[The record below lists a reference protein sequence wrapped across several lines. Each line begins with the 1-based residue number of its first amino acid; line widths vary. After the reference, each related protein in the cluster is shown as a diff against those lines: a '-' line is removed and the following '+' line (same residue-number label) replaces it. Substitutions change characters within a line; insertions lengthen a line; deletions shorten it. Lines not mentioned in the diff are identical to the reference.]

1 MKEIFKIIHKKKTT
15 TQQRLRLLSSR
26 KGSRKGKGKKSKVVD
41 KWKLKSWYEV
51 HAPSYVVDKV
61 LGETPADDVSKL
73 YGRVIEMSKL
83 GVSDDLFYDLNL
95 KLRFKITKV
104 EGNVCKTEFVGHEV
118 AKEQIRSQIRR
129 NRSKIE
135 SIQNVTTKDKAKL
148 RISSVVITPMRCG
161 TSTKKIIRKKI
172 YEIIDQRAKE
182 NTFIDF
188 VKLMISGQL
197 VAELREATKKIYPT
211 ILVDVR
217 KSKVLS
223 FPQTPKTSAAS

>member
-1 MKEIFKIIHKKKTT
+1 M
-15 TQQRLRLLSSR
+15 SSR

-41 KWKLKSWYEV
+41 KWKMKSWYEV
-51 HAPSYVVDKV
+51 LAPSYVIEKS

-83 GVSDDLFYDLNL
+83 GVSNDLFYDLNL

-104 EGNVCKTEFVGHEV
+104 EGNICKTEFVGHEV

-129 NRSKIE
+129 NRSKVE
-135 SIQNVTTKDKAKL
+135 TIQNVTTKDKAKL
-148 RISSVVITPMRCG
+148 RVSSVVITPMRCG
-161 TSTKKIIRKKI
+161 TSTKKVIRKVI
-172 YEIIDQRAKE
+172 SEIVDKRAKE
-182 NTFIDF
+182 NTFVDY
-188 VKLMISGQL
+188 VKLMISGKL
-197 VAELREATKKIYPT
+197 AEEIKEAAKKIYPT

-223 FPQTPKTSAAS
+223 FPQQDKSAAS